1 MSDSVVVKKG
11 FGTRMKNGFSGI
23 LGGIIL
29 VLIGIGVLIWN
40 ERSNVVN
47 IHDVKEMRDVY
58 KDVSSEKVD
67 KENNDNLIVTS
78 GKLDFG
84 DETLTDETFKVSI
97 KTPTLVRVVEM
108 YQWKEEVEEDEDKT
122 TYNYT
127 KVWSKELID
136 SSKFNQSGSHTNP
149 TTMPYEEFSAHAKE
163 LKVGAYKLSS
173 SFAGLVT
180 TNKTYSNLEG
190 ATIPEG
196 YKLNGNY
203 ITKTADEEKDSIGD
217 VRISFQY
224 ADYSDVTVMGKQ
236 HEDTII
242 EYTTKE
248 KSRITYFV
256 EGTHDGDYI
265 ITQIEKG
272 NKMFKW
278 LLRLIGTIMIIS
290 GIKSLF
296 GPLTALSSY
305 VPILRNIVNGATG
318 LISFFVGLAISLV
331 VIAIS
336 WLVFRPILGISLLVG
351 AVILIILAKK
361 LGSKKP
367 ETNPTPTEQSVEEKQ
382 E

>member
-1 MSDSVVVKKG
+1 
-11 FGTRMKNGFSGI
+11 MKNGFSGI

-40 ERSNVVN
+40 ERSNVKN
-47 IHDVKEMRDVY
+47 IHDVKEMKDVY
-58 KDVSSEKVD
+58 VDVKSDKVD
-67 KENNDNLIVTS
+67 KENNDKLIVTS

-84 DETLTDETFKVSI
+84 EETLTDETFNISI

-108 YQWKEEVEEDEDKT
+108 YQWKEEVEEDEDRT

-149 TTMPYEEFSAHAKE
+149 TTMPYEEFSAYAKE

-173 SFAGLVT
+173 IFSSQVS
-180 TNKTYSNLEG
+180 TNKTYSNLEE
-190 ATIPEG
+190 AKIPEG
-196 YKLNGNY
+196 YKVNGNY
-203 ITKTADEEKDSIGD
+203 ISKVEDEEKDSIGD
-217 VRISFQY
+217 IRISFQY
-224 ADYSDVTVMGKQ
+224 ADYSNVTVMGKQ

-256 EGTHDGDYI
+256 EGIHDGEYI

-278 LLRLIGTIMIIS
+278 LLRLLGTILIIG

-318 LISFFVGLAISLV
+318 IISFLVGLAISLV

-351 AVILIILAKK
+351 AIILIILAKK
-361 LGSKKP
+361 IGGKKK
-367 ETNPTPTEQSVEEKQ
+367 ETVTESAEQPVAEKQ

>member
-1 MSDSVVVKKG
+1 MNDSVVVKKG

-40 ERSNVVN
+40 ERSNVKN

-58 KDVSSEKVD
+58 VDVSSDKVD
-67 KENNDNLIVTS
+67 KENNDKLIVTS

-84 DETLTDETFKVSI
+84 DETLTDETFNISI

-108 YQWKEEVEEDEDKT
+108 YQWKEEVEEEQDKT

-136 SSKFNQSGSHTNP
+136 SSEFKQSGNHTNP
-149 TTMPYEEFSAHAKE
+149 SSMPYEEFSAHAQE
-163 LKVGAYKLSS
+163 LKVGSFKLSS
-173 SFAGLVT
+173 SFASLVT
-180 TNKTYSNLEG
+180 TNATYSNFEG
-190 ATIPEG
+190 AKIPEG
-196 YKLNGNY
+196 YKVNGKY
-203 ITKTADEEKDSIGD
+203 ITKAEDEEKDTIGD

-224 ADYSDVTVMGKQ
+224 ANYSDVTVMGKQ
-236 HEDTII
+236 HDDTII

-248 KSRITYFV
+248 KSRMTYFS
-256 EGTHDGDYI
+256 EGTHDGEYI
-265 ITQIEKG
+265 IAQIEKG
-272 NKMFKW
+272 NKMIKW
-278 LLRLIGTIMIIS
+278 LLRLIGTIMIMA

-305 VPILRNIVNGATG
+305 VPILRNIVDGAAG
-318 LISFFVGLAISLV
+318 IIAFFVGLAISLV

-351 AVILIILAKK
+351 AIILIILAKK
-361 LGSKKP
+361 LGTKKKG
-367 ETNPTPTEQSVEEKQ
+367 TNPTPVEQPVEEKQ